1 MKVQQLSGL
10 IGLMAVALTACG
22 ASTGTTA
29 ATPAPGA
36 LSGNSLVA
44 PPQVASSQALS
55 PDEQTI
61 LNAVNAARAVPRDCD
76 STHHYGAA
84 APLTVNA
91 ELSSAALAH
100 SQDMYK
106 NGYIE
111 AAPHSGSD
119 GSSPQ
124 QRIEA
129 AGYRNWTSTGEN
141 VAAGYTV
148 GGGADVVEAWLKSPG
163 HCENIMN
170 PKFRE
175 IGISYVSLRGARY
188 NGFFTQDFGA
198 K

>member
-1 MKVQQLSGL
+1 MKVRQLSGL
-10 IGLMAVALTACG
+10 IGLVVLALTACG
-22 ASTGTTA
+22 AGTGSTA

-44 PPQVASSQALS
+44 PPQALS
-55 PDEQTI
+55 ADEQKI
-61 LNAVNAARAVPRDCD
+61 LDAVNAARAVPRDCY

-91 ELSSAALAH
+91 ELTSAALAH

-175 IGISYVSLRGARY
+175 IGISYVALKGARY